1 MQSTKR
7 YSLRFNNLQQ
17 ARRLHDEIVPLFPG
31 ILITIG
37 EESGAQY
44 LLCAWIPDL
53 TRPMLSDRLAE
64 RGVEIN
70 VDEGLSW
77 EDYDREIE
85 EDDEDNVRQI
95 HV

>member
-1 MQSTKR
+1 
-7 YSLRFNNLQQ
+7 
-17 ARRLHDEIVPLFPG
+17 
-31 ILITIG
+31 
-37 EESGAQY
+37 
-44 LLCAWIPDL
+44 
-53 TRPMLSDRLAE
+53 LAE